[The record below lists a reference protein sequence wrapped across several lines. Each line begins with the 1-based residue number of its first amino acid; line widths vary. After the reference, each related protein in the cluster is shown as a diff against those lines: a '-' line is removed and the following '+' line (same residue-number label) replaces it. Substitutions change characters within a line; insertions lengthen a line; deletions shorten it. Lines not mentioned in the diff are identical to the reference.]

1 MSLAESPPSE
11 STELDVCEVAELN
24 EDEHNSDSQY
34 SKSPR
39 PIPPQQLRAFHS
51 LYRICCSAPAIA
63 ANLSA
68 HTHLTCAYRS
78 LGRNRPGSGVNIARH
93 HLLSSVR
100 EAARGSVMDA
110 SSAVPMDGDSG
121 LAGSTVA
128 EQLQTLRVACEG
140 SADATAA
147 APQGPALKEGD
158 EQVPL
163 SPERLCEEA
172 PGKPSGL
179 PREPE
184 PPWVGLKGGGAAGD
198 APHSSSP
205 AAEEKPATLEDG
217 NGNTSPGMSGEQA
230 VAAASEKEEDRPP
243 SEEVKVDHQSP
254 SSAFQGGH
262 SEQNGGLSRQ
272 TAAVGVEEE
281 DALSK
286 ENPAALRRE
295 KGAGSMEGGG
305 SLESDSDT
313 DADSSSSLSS
323 SPLLSDGDD
332 QQDKNENS
340 STKKSELTKQDPLPV
355 EDVMIILPESVKL
368 MPFGKVSSIIEHL
381 VIIESEKG
389 LPPVNENTVLF
400 KEDRHSLGK
409 IFEIFGPVS
418 HPFYVVQFNS
428 PEHIQSKDIKI
439 KDAVC
444 FAPAMESFT
453 QYIFPEKLKQ
463 EKGSDASWKNDEEPP
478 LEALDFSDDE
488 KEKAAKLHK
497 KFQNIKRKKLRSQQ
511 NDSNDNGPNYQSRRQ
526 PPSEYSVDWRWPPTC
541 PQNTYE
547 PLLSM
552 LSLPPPPPPP
562 LPPPSTAPN
571 IGSSP

>member
-1 MSLAESPPSE
+1 
-11 STELDVCEVAELN
+11 
-24 EDEHNSDSQY
+24 
-34 SKSPR
+34 
-39 PIPPQQLRAFHS
+39 
-51 LYRICCSAPAIA
+51 
-63 ANLSA
+63 
-68 HTHLTCAYRS
+68 
-78 LGRNRPGSGVNIARH
+78 
-93 HLLSSVR
+93 
-100 EAARGSVMDA
+100 MDA
-110 SSAVPMDGDSG
+110 SSAVPMDDSG
-121 LAGSTVA
+121 FAGSTVA

-140 SADATAA
+140 SSDATAA
-147 APQGPALKEGD
+147 APRGPALKEGD

-163 SPERLCEEA
+163 SPERLCGKA
-172 PGKPSGL
+172 PAKPSGL

-184 PPWVGLKGGGAAGD
+184 PPWVGLKG
-198 APHSSSP
+198 SP
-205 AAEEKPATLEDG
+205 AAEEKPAALGDG
-217 NGNTSPGMSGEQA
+217 NGNGRTSPGMSGEQA
-230 VAAASEKEEDRPP
+230 CPPVEAPQAVAAASEKEDDRPP
-243 SEEVKVDHQSP
+243 SEEVKVDPQSS

-272 TAAVGVEEE
+272 TAAVGVE

-295 KGAGSMEGGG
+295 KGAGSTKGGG
-305 SLESDSDT
+305 TLESDSDT

-323 SPLLSDGDD
+323 PPLLSDGDD
-332 QQDKNENS
+332 QQDKNENNS
-340 STKKSELTKQDPLPV
+340 SATKKSELTKQEPLSV

-444 FAPAMESFT
+444 FAPAVESFT

-497 KFQNIKRKKLRSQQ
+497 KSQNIKRKKLRSQQ
-511 NDSNDNGPNYQSRRQ
+511 NDSKDNGPNYQSRRQ
-526 PPSEYSVDWRWPPTC
+526 PPSEYSGGYCRGQPTTRFSWGRSPPVTPFPRPYRQHNITPPYYSSDYAHLQKAPTFCQQQRLESMRRHQYSFPPPSFETVGNNTNFPPPPPPVDWGWPPTC

-571 IGSSP
+571 IRNSP

>member
-1 MSLAESPPSE
+1 
-11 STELDVCEVAELN
+11 
-24 EDEHNSDSQY
+24 
-34 SKSPR
+34 
-39 PIPPQQLRAFHS
+39 
-51 LYRICCSAPAIA
+51 
-63 ANLSA
+63 
-68 HTHLTCAYRS
+68 
-78 LGRNRPGSGVNIARH
+78 
-93 HLLSSVR
+93 
-100 EAARGSVMDA
+100 MDA
-110 SSAVPMDGDSG
+110 SSAVRMDGDSG

-140 SADATAA
+140 SADTTAA

-444 FAPAMESFT
+444 FAPAVESFT

-497 KFQNIKRKKLRSQQ
+497 KSQNIKRKKLRSQQ

-526 PPSEYSVDWRWPPTC
+526 PSEYSGGYCRGQPTTRFSWGRSPPVTPFPRLYRQHNITPPYYSSDYAHLQKAPIFCQQQRLESMRRHQYSFPPPSFETVGNTNFPPPPPPVDWRWPPTC

-571 IGSSP
+571 IGNSP

>member
-1 MSLAESPPSE
+1 
-11 STELDVCEVAELN
+11 
-24 EDEHNSDSQY
+24 
-34 SKSPR
+34 
-39 PIPPQQLRAFHS
+39 
-51 LYRICCSAPAIA
+51 
-63 ANLSA
+63 
-68 HTHLTCAYRS
+68 
-78 LGRNRPGSGVNIARH
+78 
-93 HLLSSVR
+93 
-100 EAARGSVMDA
+100 
-110 SSAVPMDGDSG
+110 MDGDSG

-140 SADATAA
+140 SADTTAA

-217 NGNTSPGMSGEQA
+217 NGNTSPGMSDEQA

-272 TAAVGVEEE
+272 TVGVEEE

-340 STKKSELTKQDPLPV
+340 STKKSELTKDPLPV

-368 MPFGKVSSIIEHL
+368 MPFGKVSSIIEHLEFSKMFNFFFFL

-439 KDAVC
+439 KDA
-444 FAPAMESFT
+444 
-453 QYIFPEKLKQ
+453 
-463 EKGSDASWKNDEEPP
+463 
-478 LEALDFSDDE
+478 ALDFSDDE

-497 KFQNIKRKKLRSQQ
+497 KSQNIKRKKLRSQQ

-526 PPSEYSVDWRWPPTC
+526 PPSEYSGGYCRGQPTTRFSWGRSPPVTPFPRLYRQHNITPPYYSSDYAHLQKAPIFCQQQRLESMRRHQYSFPPPSFETVGNNTNFPPPPPPVDWRWPPTC

-571 IGSSP
+571 IGNSP

>member
-1 MSLAESPPSE
+1 
-11 STELDVCEVAELN
+11 
-24 EDEHNSDSQY
+24 
-34 SKSPR
+34 
-39 PIPPQQLRAFHS
+39 
-51 LYRICCSAPAIA
+51 
-63 ANLSA
+63 
-68 HTHLTCAYRS
+68 
-78 LGRNRPGSGVNIARH
+78 
-93 HLLSSVR
+93 
-100 EAARGSVMDA
+100 MDA
-110 SSAVPMDGDSG
+110 SSAVRMDGDSG

-140 SADATAA
+140 SADTTAA

-340 STKKSELTKQDPLPV
+340 STKKSELTKDPLPV

-444 FAPAMESFT
+444 FAPAVESFT

-497 KFQNIKRKKLRSQQ
+497 KSQNIKRKKLRSQQ

-526 PPSEYSVDWRWPPTC
+526 PSEYSGGYCRGQPTTRFSWGRSPPVTPFPRLYRQHNITPPYYSSDYAHLQKAPIFCQQQRLESMRRHQYSFPPPSFETVGNTNFPPPPPPVDWRWPPTC

-571 IGSSP
+571 IGNSP

>member
-1 MSLAESPPSE
+1 
-11 STELDVCEVAELN
+11 
-24 EDEHNSDSQY
+24 
-34 SKSPR
+34 
-39 PIPPQQLRAFHS
+39 
-51 LYRICCSAPAIA
+51 
-63 ANLSA
+63 
-68 HTHLTCAYRS
+68 
-78 LGRNRPGSGVNIARH
+78 
-93 HLLSSVR
+93 
-100 EAARGSVMDA
+100 
-110 SSAVPMDGDSG
+110 MDGDSG
-121 LAGSTVA
+121 LAGSTVT

-140 SADATAA
+140 SSDAAAAAA
-147 APQGPALKEGD
+147 APQGPAWEEGD
-158 EQVPL
+158 ERVPL
-163 SPERLCEEA
+163 SPERFCEEA
-172 PGKPSGL
+172 PAKPAGL

-184 PPWVGLKGGGAAGD
+184 PPWVGLEGGGAAGD
-198 APHSSSP
+198 APHASSP
-205 AAEEKPATLEDG
+205 AAEEEPAALGDG
-217 NGNTSPGMSGEQA
+217 NGRTSPGMSGGQACPPGEHPQA
-230 VAAASEKEEDRPP
+230 VAAASEKEGDRPP
-243 SEEVKVDHQSP
+243 SEEVKVDHQSSSSSS
-254 SSAFQGGH
+254 SSAFQRGP
-262 SEQNGGLSRQ
+262 SAQNGGLARQ
-272 TAAVGVEEE
+272 TAEVGLEEK

-286 ENPAALRRE
+286 ENPAALRGE

-305 SLESDSDT
+305 SSESDSDT
-313 DADSSSSLSS
+313 DEDSSSSLSS
-323 SPLLSDGDD
+323 SSSPPLLSDDD
-332 QQDKNENS
+332 NQQDKNENNS
-340 STKKSELTKQDPLPV
+340 SATKKSELTKEPLPV

-444 FAPAMESFT
+444 FAPAVESFT

-488 KEKAAKLHK
+488 KEKAAKLQK
-497 KFQNIKRKKLRSQQ
+497 KSQNIKRKKLRSQQ

-526 PPSEYSVDWRWPPTC
+526 PPSEYSGGYCRGQPTSRFSWGRSPPVAPFPRLYRQHNITPPYYSSDYAHLQKAPTFCHQQRLESMRRHQYSFPPPSFETVGNNTNFPPPPPPPPVDWGWPPTC

-562 LPPPSTAPN
+562 LPLPSTAPN
-571 IGSSP
+571 TGSSP